1 MLPNTKLIK
10 PVAYGATKAGE
21 TNDCTVRALSN
32 ASGLDYETAHKALQK
47 QGRKPRKGA
56 TCNVWHRAY
65 TAAGMQLTGAYGV
78 TKATKA
84 LQRIYRV
91 IPDKGATLSK
101 IMPTLSQGRFIV
113 IVTGHALAVVDGAI
127 IDSHASSG
135 NKSVVAVYKLIKD
148 YYA

>member
-10 PVAYGATKAGE
+10 PVAYGAAKPGE

-32 ASGLDYETAHKALQK
+32 ASGIHYDVAHRALQK
-47 QGRKPRKGA
+47 EGRKPGRGA
-56 TCNVWHRAY
+56 QANVWHRAY
-65 TAAGMQLTGAYGV
+65 LASGMQLRGAYGV
-78 TKATKA
+78 TRTTKA

-101 IMPTLSQGRFIV
+101 IMPTLSNGRFIV

-148 YYA
+148 FYA